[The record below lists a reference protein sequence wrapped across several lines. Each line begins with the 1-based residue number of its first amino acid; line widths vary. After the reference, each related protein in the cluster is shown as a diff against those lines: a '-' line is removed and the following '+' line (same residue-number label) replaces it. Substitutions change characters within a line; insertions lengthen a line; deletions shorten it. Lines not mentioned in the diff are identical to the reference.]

1 MDKVEIN
8 NPGAGEKRDPILDK
22 VKIVLEKKEGEAEF
36 NRSISASSL
45 PAALMG
51 IELLIMEIA
60 VLTQIPVGQ
69 LFSRMAADILT
80 PVSGGEIP
88 K

>member
-1 MDKVEIN
+1 MDRVDIKNSEV
-8 NPGAGEKRDPILDK
+8 GEKRDPIQDK

-51 IELLIMEIA
+51 LEILIMEIA
-60 VLTQIPVGQ
+60 LLTQIPVGQ

-80 PVSGGEIP
+80 PISGGEIP
-88 K
+88 Q

>member
-8 NPGAGEKRDPILDK
+8 NPGAGEQRDPILDK
-22 VKIVLEKKEGEAEF
+22 VKIVLEKKEGETEF

-51 IELLIMEIA
+51 LEILIMEIA
-60 VLTQIPVGQ
+60 FLTQIPVGQ
-69 LFSRMAADILT
+69 IFSRMAADILT
-80 PVSGGEIP
+80 PISGGEIP
-88 K
+88 Q